1 MEGINLLQLAS
12 REYILGNTSQDDLV
26 SFITDQIK
34 DPFNSGDTNY
44 FKKLVKM
51 VQNKDELDDLC
62 QDFFTQIQDV
72 YPGLEIDVADYEQRL
87 KPLFSAVYKFFV
99 KNASVVMYLFIREFI
114 FNNKNRKALV
124 TEFTSSKLATY
135 PKEQYGKKEYYIL
148 MTKLH
153 QIVDEIFEDNISLEK
168 FIKYITRSNSP
179 VYIDQVAEA
188 LAAGRIIDRGVVSE
202 MYKLYKQSDSFRSEM
217 NRLEMD
223 ISTTFI
229 LPYLEENGL
238 MSVRIPPSEEIVPE
252 LEEEDDDDDSDEES
266 V

>member
-1 MEGINLLQLAS
+1 MAGINLLQLAS
-12 REYILGNTSQDDLV
+12 REYILGNTTQEDLV

-51 VQNKDELDDLC
+51 VKSKDELDELC
-62 QDFFTQIQDV
+62 QEFFTQIQDV
-72 YPGLEIDVADYEQRL
+72 YPGLEIDVTDYDQRL
-87 KPLFSAVYKFFV
+87 KSMFSAVYKFFV
-99 KNASVVMYLFIREFI
+99 KNAPTVMYLFIREFI

-124 TEFTSSKLATY
+124 AEFTSSKLATY

-148 MTKLH
+148 MTRLP

-168 FIKYITRSNSP
+168 FIKYATRGKSP
-179 VYIDQVAEA
+179 VYVDQVAEA
-188 LAAGRIIDRGVVSE
+188 VADGRLVDKGVVPE
-202 MYKLYKQSDSFRSEM
+202 MYKLYKKSDAFRSQM

-229 LPYLEENGL
+229 LPYLKENG
-238 MSVRIPPSEEIVPE
+238 MMDVRIPPSEEIVPE
-252 LEEEDDDDDSDEES
+252 LEEEDDDDDSDE
-266 V
+266 